1 MNIQIDG
8 VNNSNKGA
16 QLMMIATLN
25 AIEKYCPEAKIRFN
39 SPLAPDTFASFTKLQ
54 LREVQPYWFK
64 RYVVDSH
71 VGVYIN
77 RISNTL
83 FAKVSNWKKTS
94 RVDLLID
101 IGGFQFGDQW
111 NHTKKEILCR
121 KDYQKRLREQG
132 AKIVFM
138 PQAFGPFDKSESQ
151 EMASVLN
158 EYSDL
163 LIARDD
169 ISLGY
174 LLKTGVNPS
183 LVLNYPDFTHS
194 VSPVDPKIEDHYTN
208 NVCLIPNSMM
218 IRQNIVDEDTYI
230 RFFTVICKFIQE
242 NGKTPFLL
250 NHEGVGDFTLCE
262 KINERLN
269 NELFLYT
276 DLNAVETKWIISKS
290 YMVLSS
296 RFHGVANALSSG
308 VPCLATSWNHKYQK
322 IFESYGMSNNV
333 LDCSNVEDA
342 IRKIDKYLAEDSNK
356 STCENLLVYGK
367 RIAMA
372 NQEMWSKVLLSN
384 K

>member
-1 MNIQIDG
+1 
-8 VNNSNKGA
+8 
-16 QLMMIATLN
+16 
-25 AIEKYCPEAKIRFN
+25 
-39 SPLAPDTFASFTKLQ
+39 
-54 LREVQPYWFK
+54 
-64 RYVVDSH
+64 
-71 VGVYIN
+71 
-77 RISNTL
+77 
-83 FAKVSNWKKTS
+83 
-94 RVDLLID
+94 
-101 IGGFQFGDQW
+101 
-111 NHTKKEILCR
+111 
-121 KDYQKRLREQG
+121 
-132 AKIVFM
+132 
-138 PQAFGPFDKSESQ
+138 
-151 EMASVLN
+151 
-158 EYSDL
+158 
-163 LIARDD
+163 
-169 ISLGY
+169 
-174 LLKTGVNPS
+174 
-183 LVLNYPDFTHS
+183 
-194 VSPVDPKIEDHYTN
+194 
-208 NVCLIPNSMM
+208 M